1 MDAADDAAR
10 PATRSKR
17 RKTHTDDS
25 SQPPRSPGASP
36 SPSPSPFPSGR
47 TRSGPPPPLPR
58 KTRDSAEPDDD
69 DDDDDVSTSPIA
81 AAAAAAPTTKYSLRS
96 RPRQDSRSPS
106 TSASSSRSASPTSGS
121 RTRTRTTHRRHS
133 TSSTPSDRTRT
144 RTTESCSPPREP
156 SKPNYK
162 PVLALHGHT
171 GPVSQVRI
179 SPNGKFVASASADGS
194 VKLWDAMTGAHM
206 DTLIGHMAGVSCL
219 AWTPDSNILASGSDD
234 KAIRL
239 WDRVTG
245 RPKAMSKKSAAA
257 AAAAGHGMAALRGHH
272 NYIHCLA
279 FSPKGNI
286 LASGSYDEAVF
297 LWDVRAGRLMR
308 SLPAHSDPVAGI
320 DFCRDGTLVVSC
332 STDGLIRVWDT
343 STGQCL
349 RTLVHEDNPA
359 VTNVCFSPNG
369 RFVLAFNL
377 DNCIRLWD
385 YVAGTVK
392 KTYQGHRNEKFAI
405 GGCFGV
411 LDGEPFVASAS
422 EDGDLVLWHVKSK
435 EILQRVPTGHRG
447 VCFWVDVNGET
458 MASAGQD
465 HSVRLYRHVG
475 GHVGAGR
482 ARFGSIQKMEVQLR
496 SRPPGAEED
505 DELQEA

>member
-1 MDAADDAAR
+1 MDPADDIAQPLSR
-10 PATRSKR
+10 NKR
-17 RKTHTDDS
+17 RKTHDDS
-25 SQPPRSPGASP
+25 SLPSSPPGASAHEP
-36 SPSPSPFPSGR
+36 SDAAQPNYDASRRPSAALLTEKYPS
-47 TRSGPPPPLPR
+47 RSQ
-58 KTRDSAEPDDD
+58 
-69 DDDDDVSTSPIA
+69 
-81 AAAAAAPTTKYSLRS
+81 S
-96 RPRQDSRSPS
+96 RQVSRSPS
-106 TSASSSRSASPTSGS
+106 SCASSSRGASPTSRAARP
-121 RTRTRTTHRRHS
+121 RTRRHS
-133 TSSTPSDRTRT
+133 DSSTSSQGSQGSQGSRY
-144 RTTESCSPPREP
+144 ESESYSPPPRQDTSPPPREP
-156 SKPNYK
+156 FRPNYK

-194 VKLWDAMTGAHM
+194 VKLWDAVTGTHI
-206 DTLIGHMAGVSCL
+206 DTLVGHMAGVSCL
-219 AWTPDSNILASGSDD
+219 AWTPDSNMLASGSDD

-245 RPKAMSKKSAAA
+245 RPKTTTRKSG
-257 AAAAGHGMAALRGHH
+257 AGHGTAALRGHH

-279 FSPKGNI
+279 FSPKGNV

-308 SLPAHSDPVAGI
+308 SLPAHSDPVSGI
-320 DFCRDGTLVVSC
+320 DFCRDGTLVASC
-332 STDGLIRVWDT
+332 STDGLIRVWDA

-392 KTYQGHRNEKFAI
+392 KTYQGHRNEKYAI

-422 EDGDLVLWHVKSK
+422 EDGDIVLWDVRNK
-435 EILQRVPTGHRG
+435 EVLQRVQTGHRG

-458 MASAGQD
+458 MVSAGQD
-465 HSVRLYRHVG
+465 HCVRLYRHVG
-475 GHVGAGR
+475 VDVGRGGAGAGDDEGADTVAGNDVAAEEER
-482 ARFGSIQKMEVQLR
+482 QRRFGSAHEMEVQLR
-496 SRPPGAEED
+496 NGLPSGEED
-505 DELQEA
+505 VKLEDA

>member
-1 MDAADDAAR
+1 MDPADDIEQPISR
-10 PATRSKR
+10 NKR
-17 RKTHTDDS
+17 RKTHDDS
-25 SQPPRSPGASP
+25 SLPSSPPGASAHPDYDASRRP
-36 SPSPSPFPSGR
+36 S
-47 TRSGPPPPLPR
+47 
-58 KTRDSAEPDDD
+58 
-69 DDDDDVSTSPIA
+69 A
-81 AAAAAAPTTKYSLRS
+81 ALLTEKYPLRS
-96 RPRQDSRSPS
+96 QSRQASRSPS
-106 TSASSSRSASPTSGS
+106 SCASSSRGASPPS
-121 RTRTRTTHRRHS
+121 RPARPRTHRRHS
-133 TSSTPSDRTRT
+133 DSSTTSQGSQGSRS
-144 RTTESCSPPREP
+144 ESEAYSPPPRQDTSPPPREP
-156 SKPNYK
+156 FRPNYK

-179 SPNGKFVASASADGS
+179 SPNGKFIASASADGS
-194 VKLWDAMTGAHM
+194 VKLWDAATGTHI
-206 DTLIGHMAGVSCL
+206 DTLVGHMAGVSCL
-219 AWTPDSNILASGSDD
+219 AWTPDSNMLASGSDD

-245 RPKAMSKKSAAA
+245 RPKTTTRKSG
-257 AAAAGHGMAALRGHH
+257 AGHGTAALRGHH

-279 FSPKGNI
+279 FSPKGNV

-308 SLPAHSDPVAGI
+308 SLPAHSDPVSGI
-320 DFCRDGTLVVSC
+320 DFCRDGTLVASC
-332 STDGLIRVWDT
+332 STDGLIRVWDA

-392 KTYQGHRNEKFAI
+392 KTYQGHRNEKYAI

-411 LDGEPFVASAS
+411 LHGEPFVASAS
-422 EDGDLVLWHVKSK
+422 EDGDIVLWDVRNK
-435 EILQRVPTGHRG
+435 EVLQRVQTGHQG

-465 HSVRLYRHVG
+465 HCVRLYRHVG
-475 GHVGAGR
+475 VKLGGGGGGGSGSGDDEDANKVAGDGGVGAEGEVQR
-482 ARFGSIQKMEVQLR
+482 RFGSAHEMEVQLR
-496 SRPPGAEED
+496 NGPPSGEED
-505 DELQEA
+505 MKLEDA

>member
-1 MDAADDAAR
+1 MDSADHIAK

-17 RKTHTDDS
+17 RKTHNHNVDS
-25 SQPPRSPGASP
+25 SPSRQPSTSSSPAASP
-36 SPSPSPFPSGR
+36 SRR
-47 TRSGPPPPLPR
+47 TRSGSSLPR
-58 KTRDSAEPDDD
+58 KAHDSARPDYHG
-69 DDDDDVSTSPIA
+69 SRSPSA
-81 AAAAAAPTTKYSLRS
+81 AASTKKYSLRS
-96 RPRQDSRSPS
+96 RPRPDSPS
-106 TSASSSRSASPTSGS
+106 PSLSESSSRSASPSSGP
-121 RTRTRTTHRRHS
+121 RTRTRTPPRRRPSDSS
-133 TSSTPSDRTRT
+133 TSSDRTRT
-144 RTTESCSPPREP
+144 TTESYSPHPRPPTPPVLREP
-156 SKPNYK
+156 FQPNYK

-194 VKLWDAMTGAHM
+194 IKLWDALTGAHM

-245 RPKAMSKKSAAA
+245 RPKTTTKKSV
-257 AAAAGHGMAALRGHH
+257 AGYEMAALRGHH

-411 LDGEPFVASAS
+411 LEGEPFVASAS
-422 EDGDLVLWHVKSK
+422 EDGDIVLWDVKNK

-465 HSVRLYRHVG
+465 HSVRLYRHVEG
-475 GHVGAGR
+475 DAGAADG
-482 ARFGSIQKMEVQLR
+482 RFGSIQQMEVQLR
-496 SRPPGAEED
+496 SRPPGGDED
-505 DELQEA
+505 VELEDA